1 MPLVASLAL
10 PVAAV
15 RARGLDRGACDLLAD
30 RRVLLLPRFL
40 THSRPRSEV
49 ADLESRSGL
58 SRGPDGLG
66 WIQKAWISALES

>member
-30 RRVLLLPRFL
+30 RRAAAPARRELAGRLLLVSFL
-40 THSRPRSEV
+40 LHCYAYVCQSPAV
-49 ADLESRSGL
+49 GQAL
-58 SRGPDGLG
+58 GP
-66 WIQKAWISALES
+66 